1 MTAQG
6 KKTTTGLVLGDRIL
20 ITDDPAKASTRTR
33 GDWHP
38 SRVKTGATTAT
49 VLDKEAVSGR
59 RTRYNVVTDAGTV
72 PDLSGAQTFLL
83 APPAPSSKT
92 TGTETDDTIVLPHTG
107 LRAPHGRLRARDL
120 RQRDLGGSRVGYSA
134 VLYLDE
140 QVAGRILNDYGTDT
154 WFEPAE
160 ATPFDLTE
168 FVGQCRDEAGAAVTV
183 ETVLDAL
190 IDEQEAADA
199 VRQVLTREWTP
210 VRLLTPLQPAGQ
222 GHGYVKGLPFGA
234 GAPADRTWWAAIV
247 RALHHKRPLNDGE
260 VYQIWTGQVWEA
272 LPSIEDVTRVERPG
286 GVQ

>member
-6 KKTTTGLVLGDRIL
+6 KKTTAGLVLGDRIL

-38 SRVKTGATTAT
+38 SRVKTGATAAT
-49 VLDKEAVSGR
+49 VLDKEALSGR
-59 RTRYNVVTDAGTV
+59 RARYNVVTDAGTV
-72 PDLSGAQTFLL
+72 QDLSGGQTFLL
-83 APPAPSSKT
+83 APPAPSSKA
-92 TGTETDDTIVLPHTG
+92 TGTETDSMMVLPHTG

-154 WFEPAE
+154 WFEPVE
-160 ATPFDLTE
+160 ATPFDLAE

-190 IDEQEAADA
+190 IDEQETADA
-199 VRQVLTREWTP
+199 VRQVLTRGLTP
-210 VRLLTPLQPAGQ
+210 VRLLTPIQPAGQ
-222 GHGYVKGLPFGA
+222 GHGRVKSPPFGA
-234 GAPADRTWWAAIV
+234 AAPADPTWWAAIV
-247 RALHHKRPLNDGE
+247 RALHHKRLLNDGE
-260 VYQIWTGQVWEA
+260 TYQIWTGQVWEA
-272 LPSIEDVTRVERPG
+272 LPSIENVTRVERPG